1 MTQADRTKTVLRS
14 LAVGPYPVALAVD
27 APAARL
33 FVVNNYADC
42 HAQSP
47 VWAWVPAAMGFWLP
61 FLRQGPLRS
70 RPACAPFDNGTVL
83 DLARL

>member
-1 MTQADRTKTVLRS
+1 VTQADRTKTVLRS

-33 FVVNNYADC
+33 FVVNNANC

-70 RPACAPFDNGTVL
+70 RRACAPFGNVTVL